1 MDSQTMISNDD
12 RPMTLAF
19 KWKHGLGR
27 PEAIAVLYAVDEGYR
42 TADLLQAA
50 LPQLA
55 PHRLESALRNLVE
68 VKLIEIGP
76 DQELALSPDAL
87 ILDQLTIMSQIV
99 VTLPAS
105 WSLQGFLPYLY
116 ARLGVMKPNLA
127 IHVLQVEPEG

>member
-1 MDSQTMISNDD
+1 MDGQTMISNDD

-19 KWKHGLGR
+19 KWKHDLGR

-55 PHRLESALRNLVE
+55 PHRLESALTNLVE

-99 VTLPAS
+99 ITLPAS

-116 ARLGVMKPNLA
+116 ARLGVMKSSLA
-127 IHVLQVEPEG
+127 IHVLRVEPEG